1 MLYPVHLQTSAMITT
16 NLAGHVLLN
25 QSIGAML
32 IQESMVLINPL
43 LAKSDLNIIEYDTRE
58 VAQGKKIIV
67 LKIPFPFS
75 FGLFSI

>member
-1 MLYPVHLQTSAMITT
+1 
-16 NLAGHVLLN
+16 
-25 QSIGAML
+25 
-32 IQESMVLINPL
+32 MVLINPL